1 MANLKQSKKRARQDL
16 RKRTVN
22 KRNLSIIKT
31 FIKNFR
37 KLINSGNFDAATKNY
52 SLVVSKIDKGVAK
65 GVYHR
70 NKASRLKSRL
80 NSKLKSFKIGM

>member
-65 GVYHR
+65 GVYQ
-70 NKASRLKSRL
+70 K
-80 NSKLKSFKIGM
+80 